1 MVQEVSLEGEHHGE
15 YYFLSTPVIGFRAE
29 RKKVLGENTYLKTT
43 NRTLEDPK
51 DPNYTIRGLFSTK
64 VKVPNVS
71 IYLVNRMDVLSRVK
85 VRVENIVASIDLH
98 GEIDLEKVVSNLKNV
113 EYDPSIFPGAIYK
126 LEKPK
131 TTFLI
136 FDTGKLVCTGAK
148 NTEEIKEAV
157 KTLVRQLEKLG
168 MKFSDDPTI
177 EIQNLVASGDLN
189 MGNLDLD
196 IIALTLPNCEYE
208 PEIFP
213 GIIYRVR
220 GSRLTVLLFTTGKI
234 VVAGARNEDDVW
246 FAVKNLLEELE
257 KYELVNMGG

>member
-1 MVQEVSLEGEHHGE
+1 VRIS
-15 YYFLSTPVIGFRAE
+15 A
-29 RKKVLGENTYLKTT
+29 LKIT
-43 NRTLEDPK
+43 NRTLE

-71 IYLVNRMDVLSRVK
+71 IYLVNRMDVLSKVK

-98 GEIDLEKVVSNLKNV
+98 REIDLEKVVSNLKNV

-136 FDTGKLVCTGAK
+136 FDTGKLVCTGVK
-148 NTEEIKEAV
+148 NTEEVKEAV
-157 KTLVRQLEKLG
+157 KTLVRQLEKLE
-168 MKFSDDPTI
+168 MKFSEEPTI

-220 GSRLTVLLFTTGKI
+220 SSRLTVLLFTTGKI

-257 KYELVNMGG
+257 KHEIM

>member
-1 MVQEVSLEGEHHGE
+1 MAQEVSLEGEHHGG
-15 YYFLSTPVIGFRAE
+15 YYLFSTPIIGFRAE
-29 RKKVLGENTYLKTT
+29 RKEVLGENTYLKTT
-43 NRTLEDPK
+43 NRTLEDP
-51 DPNYTIRGLFSTK
+51 NYIIRGLFNTK

-98 GEIDLEKVVSNLKNV
+98 GEIDLEKVVSNLKNIK
-113 EYDPSIFPGAIYK
+113 YDPSIFPGAIYK
-126 LEKPK
+126 LENPK

-157 KTLVRQLEKLG
+157 KTLVRQLEGLG
-168 MKFSDDPTI
+168 IKFSDDPTI

-234 VVAGARNEDDVW
+234 VVAGARNEEDIR

-257 KYELVNMGG
+257 KHGIM

>member
-1 MVQEVSLEGEHHGE
+1 VVQEASLEGKHHGDTTSSALPSLDFGLNE
-15 YYFLSTPVIGFRAE
+15 
-29 RKKVLGENTYLKTT
+29 KKVLGENIRPKIT
-43 NRTLEDPK
+43 NRTLEE
-51 DPNYTIRGLFSTK
+51 PNYTIRGLFNTK

-71 IYLVNRMDVLSRVK
+71 IYLVNRMDMLSRVK
-85 VRVENIVASIDLH
+85 VRVENIVASIDLR

-157 KTLVRQLEKLG
+157 KTLVRQLEKLE
-168 MKFSDDPTI
+168 MKFSEEPTI

-257 KYELVNMGG
+257 KYGLVNMKG

>member
-1 MVQEVSLEGEHHGE
+1 MGSTTSSALPSLAFG
-15 YYFLSTPVIGFRAE
+15 LN
-29 RKKVLGENTYLKTT
+29 RKRFWARISASKPQTGHLKTLT
-43 NRTLEDPK
+43 TPLEDYLTQLCI
-51 DPNYTIRGLFSTK
+51 DK
-64 VKVPNVS
+64 VKVLNVS

-85 VRVENIVASIDLH
+85 VRVENVVASIDLH

-113 EYDPSIFPGAIYK
+113 EYNPSIFPGAIYK

-148 NTEEIKEAV
+148 NTEEVKEAV
-157 KTLVRQLEKLG
+157 KTLVRQLEGLG
-168 MKFSDDPTI
+168 IKFSDDPTI

-189 MGNLDLD
+189 MRNLDLD
-196 IIALTLPNCEYE
+196 IIALTLLNCEYE

-234 VVAGARNEDDVW
+234 VVAGARNEEDIC

-257 KYELVNMGG
+257 KYGLVNIGE